1 MTTTDVRQLRI
12 LAVLHYVYGG
22 LVALGS
28 LYMLMFGWIGIKI
41 LWSPAVSA
49 GESPLGL
56 PVGAGWDFIAA
67 SVAGFLLVGFWAAAT
82 IVAGKRLRH
91 QTHRAYCIIV
101 AAINTISVPLGTVLG
116 IVTIVTLM
124 RSSVIELFEEGS
136 SDLDRPK

>member
-28 LYMLMFGWIGIKI
+28 LYMLMFGVVGIEI
-41 LWSPAVSA
+41 ARGPAPTA
-49 GESPLGL
+49 GENALGL
-56 PVGAGWDFIAA
+56 PTEAGWGFIAV
-67 SVAGFLLVGFWAAAT
+67 SVVGFLLVGLWAAAT
-82 IVAGKRLRH
+82 IMAGKRLER

-124 RSSVIELFEEGS
+124 RPSVIELFEEGS
-136 SDLDRPK
+136 SDPDRPE